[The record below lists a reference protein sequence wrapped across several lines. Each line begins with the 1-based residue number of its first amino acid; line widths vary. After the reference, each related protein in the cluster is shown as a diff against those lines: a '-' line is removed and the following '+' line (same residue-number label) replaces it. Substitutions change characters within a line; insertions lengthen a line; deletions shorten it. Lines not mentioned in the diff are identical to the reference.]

1 MAWDTDDILS
11 QISINHALKL
21 KEIDWKW
28 ALKNVFKL
36 QKLIYRASS
45 FGKIRNIIKYQ
56 RFMTSSDYA
65 LLLTV
70 RRVSQD
76 H

>member
-1 MAWDTDDILS
+1 MNKAKTLKINLGSPKLFLSVAWDTDDILS

-36 QKLIYRASS
+36 Q
-45 FGKIRNIIKYQ
+45 
-56 RFMTSSDYA
+56 
-65 LLLTV
+65 
-70 RRVSQD
+70 
-76 H
+76 

>member
-1 MAWDTDDILS
+1 MMNKAKTLKRHNGNSKPFLSVAWDTDDILS

-36 QKLIYRASS
+36 Q
-45 FGKIRNIIKYQ
+45 
-56 RFMTSSDYA
+56 
-65 LLLTV
+65 
-70 RRVSQD
+70 
-76 H
+76 